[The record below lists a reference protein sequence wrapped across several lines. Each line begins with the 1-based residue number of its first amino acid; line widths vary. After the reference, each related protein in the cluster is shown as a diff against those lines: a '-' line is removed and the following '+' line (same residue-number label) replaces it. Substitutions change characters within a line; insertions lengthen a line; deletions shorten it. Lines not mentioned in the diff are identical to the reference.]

1 MPNTSYL
8 LNQLNTVTPI
18 FANVLAPRCIVLDNY
33 GYIVTVS
40 QVNYTIVRLY
50 STNLTVVNQ
59 PVSPKFTSQ
68 PIAIAYYDETYY
80 VGFQFFILAIDS
92 SNLGILS
99 NITTPYLQGTRS
111 MIFLDN
117 GQTMVVSA
125 TNVNLIL
132 FFNRSDNVSKNYS
145 YFYQQSVNY
154 SYPHG
159 LWYVNDTYFYLTSWQ
174 NNVIYSYSA
183 INNSLAWKQSLF
195 INASSVASGFN
206 GNHLVVDE
214 CDRFWF
220 LLGVN
225 GIRIFDNQGVLLG
238 NFTMINST
246 IFDAIIS
253 DGYVIYLSDTKL
265 NRVSRIDLNI
275 QCS

>member
-18 FANVLAPRCIVLDNY
+18 FANVLKPRCIVLDNY

-40 QVNYTIVRLY
+40 SVNYTIVRLY

-80 VGFQFFILAIDS
+80 VGFDSFILAIDS
-92 SNLGILS
+92 SNFSILS
-99 NITTPYLQGTRS
+99 NITTPSLQGTRS

-117 GQTMVVSA
+117 GQTMVVTA
-125 TNVNLIL
+125 TSVHLIL
-132 FFNRSDNVSKNYS
+132 FFNRSDNVSKTYS
-145 YFYQQSVNY
+145 YFYQQSANY
-154 SYPHG
+154 PYPHG
-159 LWYVNDTYFYLTSWQ
+159 LWYVNDTYFYVTSWQ

-183 INNSLAWKQSLF
+183 INNSLTWKESLF
-195 INASSVASGFN
+195 INASSVASGHN
-206 GNHLVVDE
+206 GDHLVVDE

-238 NFTMINST
+238 NFTMINSNM
-246 IFDAIIS
+246 FDAIIS
-253 DGYVIYLSDTKL
+253 DDYVIYLSDTEL